1 MSPMLSEGGPGLD
14 GAFPGEAPLEEW
26 ARSTAGRL
34 LADLPR
40 RWAHSKGVGHKA
52 EEVALALEPVDR
64 PVLIAAAWLHDIGYA
79 GAVRASGLHQLD
91 GARYLAGLGVAGR
104 VCGLV
109 AHHSGAASVAALV
122 GLGPQLAEFPDERGP
137 VRDALWYCDLT
148 TSPDGLPVSLRT
160 RIVELCARRGPDDL
174 VVRAL
179 ADNGAERAGA
189 VRRTE
194 SLLLSVHFRQNG
206 EAEHGRPAG

>member
-1 MSPMLSEGGPGLD
+1 LTVSSD
-14 GAFPGEAPLEEW
+14 GAFPSGAQLVAW
-26 ARSTAGRL
+26 AQSTARRL
-34 LADLPR
+34 LAELPR
-40 RWAHSKGVGHKA
+40 RWAHSRGVGRKA
-52 EEVALALEPVDR
+52 EDIALAVEPEDR

-79 GAVRASGLHQLD
+79 DAVRRSGLHQLD
-91 GARYLAGLGVAGR
+91 GARYLAALGVPDR

-109 AHHSGAASVAALV
+109 AHHSGAASVAELV

-137 VRDALWYCDLT
+137 VRDALWYCDMT

-160 RIVELCARRGPDDL
+160 RMAELCARRGPDDP

-179 ADNGAERAGA
+179 TDNGPEREAA

-194 SLLLSVHFRQNG
+194 ALLLPVLCGQNG
-206 EAEHGRPAG
+206 EAGHGRPHG

>member
-1 MSPMLSEGGPGLD
+1 MTGN
-14 GAFPGEAPLEEW
+14 PGELVPI
-26 ARSTAGRL
+26 
-34 LADLPR
+34 P
-40 RWAHSKGVGHKA
+40 
-52 EEVALALEPVDR
+52 P
-64 PVLIAAAWLHDIGYA
+64 AAARLAERFAAA
-79 GAVRASGLHQLD
+79 GHQL
-91 GARYLAGLGVAGR
+91 Y
-104 VCGLV
+104 
-109 AHHSGAASVAALV
+109 LV
-122 GLGPQLAEFPDERGP
+122 GGP

-160 RIVELCARRGPDDL
+160 RIVELCARRGPDDP